1 MSAELGKRR
10 EEIVVAYFKIVSEN
24 FRKGF
29 RIVTKTL
36 RVSSSVEILTV
47 DRLLIVT

>member
-1 MSAELGKRR
+1 MNPELGKIR
-10 EEIVVAYFKIVSEN
+10 EEIVVAYFKIVSQN

-29 RIVTKTL
+29 RIVIKTL

-47 DRLLIVT
+47 HRLLIVT